1 MAESLFNKS
10 LKIAQFDGTNFSNWK
25 YRIGIL
31 LQEKELEQFV
41 GSNLNTILAAELDV
55 RKHAAIKLNEKK
67 CMSVI
72 VQSIHDNQLE
82 YIRDQRTAKGMWDS
96 LCKIFERKS
105 VATQVLVRKQLLSM
119 KYHESEDMTEFLLLF
134 DKRIRELKSMDT
146 LMRELDVIVHLLLT
160 MPSEYETLVTAL
172 ETLDPDK
179 LTIEFVKTRLL
190 DEHNKRRNFNPIK
203 SNDSGAMMAGKMS
216 KNIICNYC
224 KKPGHMKFQCF
235 FLKKKLNIENE
246 ENAHRAENCEEEAMS
261 AFLIERVSETKSKD
275 KIKFILDSGASQHMV
290 NDKCY
295 FQKLENIHEINIS
308 VAKKNEKVSANQ
320 QGDITIKTLYKG
332 DTSSK
337 KIENV
342 LFVPTLTCNLLSVR
356 NLTIKG
362 YRIEFNG
369 DYAYVSLRGKM
380 KFIGQLKGN
389 QYEVIFHLHDENQS
403 MNHGTNSGS
412 TGYNRDKVNSA
423 KRKCIGIN
431 TKNKK
436 MTSLIVQN
444 VIENRSDSSISKQIE
459 ENQKS
464 PNKEEVT
471 KKWLFRSKFKQF

>member
-1 MAESLFNKS
+1 MAENLFNKS

-172 ETLDPDK
+172 ET
-179 LTIEFVKTRLL
+179 
-190 DEHNKRRNFNPIK
+190 
-203 SNDSGAMMAGKMS
+203 
-216 KNIICNYC
+216 
-224 KKPGHMKFQCF
+224 
-235 FLKKKLNIENE
+235 
-246 ENAHRAENCEEEAMS
+246 
-261 AFLIERVSETKSKD
+261 
-275 KIKFILDSGASQHMV
+275 
-290 NDKCY
+290 
-295 FQKLENIHEINIS
+295 
-308 VAKKNEKVSANQ
+308 
-320 QGDITIKTLYKG
+320 
-332 DTSSK
+332 
-337 KIENV
+337 
-342 LFVPTLTCNLLSVR
+342 
-356 NLTIKG
+356 
-362 YRIEFNG
+362 
-369 DYAYVSLRGKM
+369 
-380 KFIGQLKGN
+380 
-389 QYEVIFHLHDENQS
+389 
-403 MNHGTNSGS
+403 
-412 TGYNRDKVNSA
+412 
-423 KRKCIGIN
+423 
-431 TKNKK
+431 
-436 MTSLIVQN
+436 
-444 VIENRSDSSISKQIE
+444 
-459 ENQKS
+459 
-464 PNKEEVT
+464 
-471 KKWLFRSKFKQF
+471 

>member
-179 LTIEFVKTRLL
+179 LTIEFVKTHLL

-235 FLKKKLNIENE
+235 FLKKMKK
-246 ENAHRAENCEEEAMS
+246 M
-261 AFLIERVSETKSKD
+261 LIE
-275 KIKFILDSGASQHMV
+275 
-290 NDKCY
+290 
-295 FQKLENIHEINIS
+295 QKT
-308 VAKKNEKVSANQ
+308 VKK
-320 QGDITIKTLYKG
+320 
-332 DTSSK
+332 
-337 KIENV
+337 
-342 LFVPTLTCNLLSVR
+342 
-356 NLTIKG
+356 
-362 YRIEFNG
+362 
-369 DYAYVSLRGKM
+369 
-380 KFIGQLKGN
+380 
-389 QYEVIFHLHDENQS
+389 
-403 MNHGTNSGS
+403 
-412 TGYNRDKVNSA
+412 
-423 KRKCIGIN
+423 
-431 TKNKK
+431 
-436 MTSLIVQN
+436 
-444 VIENRSDSSISKQIE
+444 KQ
-459 ENQKS
+459 
-464 PNKEEVT
+464 
-471 KKWLFRSKFKQF
+471 